1 MIKVFTFLFLS
12 LSSLQNGLT
21 ALHKA
26 AKRGH
31 AMVVKQLV
39 ASKRFDVNMQDRYGW
54 TPLHWSAWSG
64 QVSAIQALLSSNK
77 CNVNAADRVRK
88 RNNNYIY
95 TSLKKIMAI
104 YNCKVK

>member
-1 MIKVFTFLFLS
+1 MTKIFTFLSLSLS

-39 ASKRFDVNMQDRYGW
+39 ASKRFDVNMQDKYGW

-77 CNVNAADRVRK
+77 CNVNAADRVSQAK
-88 RNNNYIY
+88 NMY
-95 TSLKKIMAI
+95 T
-104 YNCKVK
+104 

>member
-1 MIKVFTFLFLS
+1 MLLYIAYNIYLS
-12 LSSLQNGLT
+12 LPLSFFQNGLT

-31 AMVVKQLV
+31 AMVVKQLI
-39 ASKRFDVNMQDRYGW
+39 ASKRFDVNMQDKYGW

-77 CNVNAADRVRK
+77 CNVNAADRVSK
-88 RNNNYIY
+88 SDLKYAY
-95 TSLKKIMAI
+95 TLIAL
-104 YNCKVK
+104 

>member
-1 MIKVFTFLFLS
+1 MQITATYLYIVHDKSIYFSLS
-12 LSSLQNGLT
+12 LFSLPLQNGLT

-77 CNVNAADRVRK
+77 CNVNAADRVSK
-88 RNNNYIY
+88 RE
-95 TSLKKIMAI
+95 
-104 YNCKVK
+104 